1 MIREVVAEVWGLF
14 LARFWRTLLIVGLLL
29 APLELGLA
37 IVDPG
42 FASFAPGWWAWVG
55 ISSLITQVA
64 FPWVIGALV
73 HDVAEGDRT
82 ATEPYAR
89 TWDRLPD
96 LILSSLVATVGAVL
110 GLVAF
115 VVPGLILFA
124 RWTLI
129 VPAVVLEHLPWRA
142 ALARSNELVKGRT
155 AAVLGIFILLILIA
169 VVLVAAPVLVGYLV
183 VEGVLG
189 AWLAA
194 LALNTVLIAFFSY
207 GPFVLHKR
215 LAR

>member
-1 MIREVVAEVWGLF
+1 MIREVVAEVWSLF
-14 LARFWRTLLIVGLLL
+14 LGRFWRTLLIVLLLL

-55 ISSLITQVA
+55 ITSLIAQVA
-64 FPWVIGALV
+64 FPWAIGALV

-82 ATEPYAR
+82 AAEPYAR

-96 LILSSLVATVGAVL
+96 LIMSSLVAAVGAAL

-129 VPAVVLEHLPWRA
+129 VPAIVLEHMPWRA
-142 ALARSNELVKGRT
+142 ALGRSNELVRGRT
-155 AAVLGIFILLILIA
+155 AAVLGIFALLTLTA
-169 VVLVAAPVLVGYLV
+169 VPLVAVPVLVGYLV
-183 VEGVLG
+183 LEGVLG

-194 LALNTVLIAFFSY
+194 LALNTVIIAFYSY
-207 GPFVLHKR
+207 APFVLHRR
-215 LAR
+215 LAS